1 MCLLTCIPCTALRKD
16 TYGVFS
22 EPVDAEEV
30 SSGAQVLS
38 CFQMGAQ
45 MLRLV
50 FLCVPAASR
59 LL

>member
-1 MCLLTCIPCTALRKD
+1 MACTALRKD

-30 SSGAQVLS
+30 SNGAQFQA

-45 MLRLV
+45 MLRPV
-50 FLCVPAASR
+50 FFCVPAASG

>member
-1 MCLLTCIPCTALRKD
+1 MPCTALRKD

-30 SSGAQVLS
+30 SNGAQVQS

-50 FLCVPAASR
+50 FLCVPAASG